1 MKHSTRMAVLL
12 LAALALVS
20 CSGGDPVVENRD
32 GETVTNET
40 IETPS
45 AETEITVELPD
56 KKYGD
61 AQVMFLTAKNTADQ
75 YTCYEIYADEMNGTL
90 INDAVFVRN
99 GLVEQSL
106 GIRIAETKLENIESV
121 AKKSLAA
128 GDTAYDVV
136 MPYMNKAISLTTE
149 GFLMELRSVPYLA
162 LEKPW
167 WDRRVTEDMTIAGK
181 LYFSTGDISILDNE
195 CTMVLF
201 FNKDIVKKYGLD
213 DPYTLVREKKW
224 TMDKL
229 GEMASAVTQDLD
241 GDGKMTDADAWG
253 MPVVE
258 NAANAFYFGAGER
271 IVTMGEDGAPQ
282 FCLGTDRSVDVFTKV
297 MALCLG
303 ADALYGASYQTR
315 NLMFQEGRTLLASFA
330 LTNLNGLRDCEYG
343 FGILPYPLFNEAQP
357 EYNNLISTV
366 LVPTASVPFNNT
378 DPEMT
383 GATLEAMAYYS
394 VDTLTTAYYDNAL
407 KSRYIRD
414 EESGEM
420 LDILFATR
428 VYDLGFI
435 FNFGG
440 SGDIINNMYKK
451 KQTDIVSQ
459 WESIR
464 VKAETA
470 LADTM
475 QTFAALQ

>member
-1 MKHSTRMAVLL
+1 MKHSTRIAVLL

-56 KKYGD
+56 KNYGD
-61 AQVMFLTAKNTADQ
+61 AEVMFLTSKNTADQ

-106 GIRIAETKLENIESV
+106 GIRIAETKLENVETV
-121 AKKSLAA
+121 AKKSLTA

-136 MPYMNKAISLTTE
+136 MPYMNKAISLATE

-330 LTNLNGLRDCEYG
+330 LTNLNGLR
-343 FGILPYPLFNEAQP
+343 
-357 EYNNLISTV
+357 TV
-366 LVPTASVPFNNT
+366 NTASGSCRIRCSMKRSRNT
-378 DPEMT
+378 T
-383 GATLEAMAYYS
+383 
-394 VDTLTTAYYDNAL
+394 
-407 KSRYIRD
+407 I
-414 EESGEM
+414 
-420 LDILFATR
+420 
-428 VYDLGFI
+428 
-435 FNFGG
+435 
-440 SGDIINNMYKK
+440 
-451 KQTDIVSQ
+451 
-459 WESIR
+459 
-464 VKAETA
+464 
-470 LADTM
+470 
-475 QTFAALQ
+475 